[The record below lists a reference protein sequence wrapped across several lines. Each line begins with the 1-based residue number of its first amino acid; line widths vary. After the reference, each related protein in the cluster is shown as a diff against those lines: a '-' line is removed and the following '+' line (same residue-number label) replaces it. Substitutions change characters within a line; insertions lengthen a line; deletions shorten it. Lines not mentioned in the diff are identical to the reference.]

1 MGPTLVQHVPSG
13 LLILVL
19 PEDTASRFPWQQHLG
34 PWLMSYQ
41 SFPLFSLGS
50 PQGTKP
56 GPLGLGS
63 RLGLAMTHPWC
74 GCPRGSVRARLHSSP
89 VSSDTRTLNNLPT
102 YQKHLVKKITTRDL
116 THKSK
121 RRKNRSWK
129 TSQEASQTDTKTL
142 KTLIKQSRNLT
153 YANSYNKETPPL
165 FPYGTVI
172 LLNEF
177 TDSMSF

>member
-1 MGPTLVQHVPSG
+1 
-13 LLILVL
+13 
-19 PEDTASRFPWQQHLG
+19 
-34 PWLMSYQ
+34 MSYQ

-50 PQGTKP
+50 LPGTKP

-63 RLGLAMTHPWC
+63 TLGLAMTHPWC

-89 VSSDTRTLNNLPT
+89 VSSDTQTLNNLPT

-129 TSQEASQTDTKTL
+129 TSQKHPRHKNT
-142 KTLIKQSRNLT
+142 KTLIKQTRNLT
-153 YANSYNKETPPL
+153 YANSYDKETPPL